1 VNSRNAASNKPEL
14 VINGGGSTPPTAP
27 VGAFDAAPTS
37 GLAPLTVTFTDQSTN
52 GPTSWAWN
60 FGDPG
65 SGSANTSTQQN
76 PTHTYTDPGSYTVT
90 LTPSNAA
97 GTGSPATRTI
107 NVSTPPTGGGSVLVG
122 AGDIADCGRTTD
134 EATAQ
139 LLDAISGT
147 VFAAGDNA
155 YPDGTAANFTDCYQP
170 TWGRHKARTKPA
182 LGNHEYDSGNA
193 NGHFGYFGSVA
204 NPPNGYYSFDL
215 AGWHIVVLNSECSKV
230 GGCGTSSP
238 QTTWLRNDLAAST
251 ATCTAAIFHRPRF
264 TSKRTTPDG
273 AFAPFWTALYDGGVD
288 LVINGH
294 YHSYERFA
302 PQNPAGQADAAFGIR
317 EIVVGTGGTALV
329 TFGSSRMAN
338 SQVTND
344 NSHGVLKLTLHS
356 SSYDFQ
362 FVPVAGKTFSD
373 SGVGTCHGKPGAATQ
388 AAAAEATAIEIQ
400 RSNLLND
407 RRRRPH

>member
-1 VNSRNAASNKPEL
+1 
-14 VINGGGSTPPTAP
+14 
-27 VGAFDAAPTS
+27 
-37 GLAPLTVTFTDQSTN
+37 
-52 GPTSWAWN
+52 
-60 FGDPG
+60 
-65 SGSANTSTQQN
+65 
-76 PTHTYTDPGSYTVT
+76 
-90 LTPSNAA
+90 
-97 GTGSPATRTI
+97 
-107 NVSTPPTGGGSVLVG
+107 VLVG
-122 AGDIADCGRTTD
+122 AGDIADCTRTTD

-139 LLDAISGT
+139 LLDSISGT

-155 YPDGTAANFTDCYQP
+155 YPDGAAADFTNCYQP

-182 LGNHEYDSGNA
+182 AGNHEYDLGNA
-193 NGHFGYFGSVA
+193 NGYFNYFGSVA

-215 AGWHIVVLNSECSKV
+215 AGWHIVVLNSECSQV
-230 GGCGTSSP
+230 GGCGTNSP
-238 QTTWLRNDLAAST
+238 QTTWLRNDLAASS
-251 ATCTAAIFHRPRF
+251 AACTAAIFHRPRF

-273 AFAPFWTALYDGGVD
+273 AFAAIWTALYNGGAE

-317 EIVVGTGGTALV
+317 EIVVGTGGTSLV
-329 TFGSSRMAN
+329 TFSSFRMAN
-338 SQVTND
+338 SLATND
-344 NSHGVLKLTLHS
+344 NTHGVLKVTLHS

-388 AAAAEATAIEIQ
+388 TAAAEATAIEIQ